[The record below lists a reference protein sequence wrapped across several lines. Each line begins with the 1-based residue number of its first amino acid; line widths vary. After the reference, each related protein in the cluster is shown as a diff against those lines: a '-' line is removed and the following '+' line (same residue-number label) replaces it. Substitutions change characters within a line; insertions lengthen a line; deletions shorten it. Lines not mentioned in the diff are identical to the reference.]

1 MNLRPRKAD
10 KSVLLP
16 WERRRGFLAAGPLS
30 SAYGSLVWGPIALVL
45 ILALGWQAAD
55 RRARVRATRVNI
67 SEVQQAISAFRAEIG
82 RCPRVLTE
90 LLHPPRSAARY
101 LTDLPRDAW
110 DRELYVRC
118 PSSHDP
124 NAAEVVSAGPS
135 GSFSD
140 DDNIF

>member
-1 MNLRPRKAD
+1 MKLRPRKPG

-16 WERRRGFLAAGPLS
+16 WERRRGLLAGGPLS
-30 SAYGSLVWGPIALVL
+30 RAYGSLVWGPIVMVL
-45 ILALGWQAAD
+45 ILTLGWKAAD
-55 RRARVRATRVNI
+55 RHARVRATRVNI
-67 SEVQQAISAFRAEIG
+67 AEVQQAIRAFRAEIG

-101 LTDLPRDAW
+101 LTELPRDAW

-118 PSSHDP
+118 PSPRDP

-140 DDNIF
+140 DDNVF

>member
-1 MNLRPRKAD
+1 MKLRPRKPG

-16 WERRRGFLAAGPLS
+16 WERRRGLLSGGPLS
-30 SAYGSLVWGPIALVL
+30 TAYGSLVWGPIVL
-45 ILALGWQAAD
+45 ILLLTLGWKAAD
-55 RRARVRATRVNI
+55 RRARIRATRVNI
-67 SEVQQAISAFRAEIG
+67 AEVQQAIRAFRTEIG

-101 LTDLPRDAW
+101 LTELPRDAW

-118 PSSHDP
+118 PSPRDP

>member
-1 MNLRPRKAD
+1 MKLRPRKPG

-16 WERRRGFLAAGPLS
+16 WERRRGLFASGPLS
-30 SAYGSLVWGPIALVL
+30 SAYGSLVWGPIVLCL
-45 ILALGWQAAD
+45 ILALGWNAAD
-55 RRARVRATRVNI
+55 RRARVRATRVSI
-67 SEVQQAISAFRAEIG
+67 AEVQRAITAFRTEIG

-101 LTDLPRDAW
+101 LTELPRDAW

-118 PSSHDP
+118 PSPRDP